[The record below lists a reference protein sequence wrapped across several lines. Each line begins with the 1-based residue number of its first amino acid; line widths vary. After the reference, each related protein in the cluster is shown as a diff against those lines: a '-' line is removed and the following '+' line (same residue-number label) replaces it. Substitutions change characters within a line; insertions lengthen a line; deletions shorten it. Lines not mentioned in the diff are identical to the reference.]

1 MKKAFVIILLF
12 FCNAIFAQK
21 ALQKDTLLFNQYIT
35 QFSQVLDTDPD
46 SALIIIET
54 CQPITQ
60 RINQDI
66 FWYKY
71 YYDAARA
78 YHLLAEYEKGKTQ
91 ITKALTFAQ
100 KLKNNKYILRCNR
113 LLFSFYHRLND
124 YKKAS
129 EYIPILEKG
138 LDAGGYEDEIPG
150 QLYGTITSFFSDLDS
165 PDKCIYYGLKG
176 IKLAEKYNDI
186 KGLLACYN
194 NVGNA
199 YQRINQYKKAKD
211 LFQKQF
217 EIAEKNNRQRN
228 AELALI
234 NVCNIDI
241 NLGNTQ
247 NLGKDLKRFED
258 YIKAN
263 NLGLIKRDSVLY
275 FTAKSVYSYQTGNFD
290 ESLGYMKKWETLLHT
305 INDITDL
312 EALYNSY
319 AEVYIA
325 WHKYDKANYYYDK
338 ADSIKILANKQALM
352 EYSEELK
359 AKYELKEK
367 EVKLL
372 KQEQEL
378 EKSRNRTI
386 ILLNVLIVVGI
397 LGGFLFWFFRNK
409 QHTTILE
416 TKLAS
421 QNKERQRISREMH
434 DDLGGNLT
442 SLIYSAHILKSQQ
455 PDNQQIAKIAN
466 IADDIS
472 ETINEIV
479 WSLNAH
485 QNKLSNWV
493 FYTKGR
499 LSELLE
505 NSDLD
510 FKFEIPE
517 NLPERTLSDEQKRNL
532 YLVVKEAVNNTIKHA
547 KATTVSIKM
556 NFEQGIAIQIQ
567 DNGIGFNDSTKT
579 KTGSGNGLS
588 NMKSRMEEIDG
599 KISWKNQDGTLVE
612 ISLT

>member
-91 ITKALTFAQ
+91 ITKALTLAQ

-138 LDAGGYEDEIPG
+138 LDAGYEDEIPG

-258 YIKAN
+258 YVKAN
-263 NLGLIKRDSVLY
+263 NLRLIKRDSVLY

-359 AKYELKEK
+359 TKYELKEK

-386 ILLNVLIVVGI
+386 ILLSALIIVGI
-397 LGGFLFWFFRNK
+397 VGGFLFWFFRNK

>member
-91 ITKALTFAQ
+91 ITKALTLAQ

-138 LDAGGYEDEIPG
+138 LDAGYEDEIPG

-258 YIKAN
+258 YVKAN
-263 NLGLIKRDSVLY
+263 NLRLIKRDSVLY

-386 ILLNVLIVVGI
+386 ILLSVLIVVGI

-517 NLPERTLSDEQKRNL
+517 NLPERTLSDEQKRSL

>member
-138 LDAGGYEDEIPG
+138 LDAGYEDEIPG

-258 YIKAN
+258 YVKAN
-263 NLGLIKRDSVLY
+263 NLRLIKRDSVLY

-359 AKYELKEK
+359 TKYELKEK

-386 ILLNVLIVVGI
+386 ILLSALIVVGI
-397 LGGFLFWFFRNK
+397 VGGFLFWFFRNK

-556 NFEQGIAIQIQ
+556 NFEQGIAIRIQ

>member
-138 LDAGGYEDEIPG
+138 LDAGYEDEIPG

-258 YIKAN
+258 YVKAN
-263 NLGLIKRDSVLY
+263 NLRLIKRDSVLY

-359 AKYELKEK
+359 TKYELKEK

-386 ILLNVLIVVGI
+386 ILLSALIVVGI
-397 LGGFLFWFFRNK
+397 VGGFLFWFFRNK

>member
-91 ITKALTFAQ
+91 ITKALTLAQ

-138 LDAGGYEDEIPG
+138 LDAGYEDEIPG

-258 YIKAN
+258 YVKAN
-263 NLGLIKRDSVLY
+263 NLRLIKRDSVLY

-359 AKYELKEK
+359 TKYELKEK

-386 ILLNVLIVVGI
+386 ILLSALIVVGI
-397 LGGFLFWFFRNK
+397 VGGFLFWFFRNK

>member
-138 LDAGGYEDEIPG
+138 LDAGYEDEIPG

-258 YIKAN
+258 YVQAN
-263 NLGLIKRDSVLY
+263 NLRLIKRDSVLY

-359 AKYELKEK
+359 TKYELKEK

-386 ILLNVLIVVGI
+386 ILLSALIIVGI
-397 LGGFLFWFFRNK
+397 VGGFLFWFFRNK

-479 WSLNAH
+479 WSLNAL

>member
-138 LDAGGYEDEIPG
+138 LDAGYEDEIPG

-258 YIKAN
+258 YVQAN
-263 NLGLIKRDSVLY
+263 NLRLIKRDSVLY

-359 AKYELKEK
+359 TKYELKEK

-386 ILLNVLIVVGI
+386 ILLSALIVVGI
-397 LGGFLFWFFRNK
+397 VGGFLFWFFRNK

>member
-138 LDAGGYEDEIPG
+138 LDAGYEDEIPG

-258 YIKAN
+258 YVKAN
-263 NLGLIKRDSVLY
+263 NLRLIKRDSVLY

-409 QHTTILE
+409 QHTKILE

-556 NFEQGIAIQIQ
+556 NFEQGIAIRIQ

>member
-138 LDAGGYEDEIPG
+138 LDAGYEDEIPG

-258 YIKAN
+258 YVQAN
-263 NLGLIKRDSVLY
+263 NLRLIKRDSVLY

-359 AKYELKEK
+359 TKYELKEK

-386 ILLNVLIVVGI
+386 ILLSALIIVGI
-397 LGGFLFWFFRNK
+397 VGGFLFWFFRNK

-479 WSLNAH
+479 WSLNAL

-599 KISWKNQDGTLVE
+599 KISWKNQNGTLVE

>member
-1 MKKAFVIILLF
+1 MKKAFVIIFSF
-12 FCNAIFAQK
+12 FCESIFAQK
-21 ALQKDTLLFNQYIT
+21 PLPKDTLLFNQYLG
-35 QFSQVLDTDPD
+35 QFSQLIDTDPD
-46 SALIIIET
+46 SALIIIEKCT
-54 CQPITQ
+54 PLVR

-66 FWYKY
+66 FSYKY
-71 YYDAARA
+71 YYELARA
-78 YHLLAEYEKGKTQ
+78 NHLLAEYETGKSH
-91 ITKALTFAQ
+91 ITRALAFAQ
-100 KLKNNKYILRCNR
+100 KLQNKKYILRCNR

-129 EYIPILEKG
+129 EYIPAIEKG
-138 LDAGGYEDEIPG
+138 LDAGDENEIPG
-150 QLYGTITSFFSDLDS
+150 QLYATITSFFSDLDT
-165 PDKCIYYGLKG
+165 PDKVIYYGLKG
-176 IKLAEKYNDI
+176 IKLAEKHNDI

-199 YQRINQYKKAKD
+199 YQQKNEYKKGQD
-211 LFQKQF
+211 LFKKQF
-217 EIAEKNNRQRN
+217 EVAVKHNKTRN
-228 AELALI
+228 AEMALI
-234 NVCNIDI
+234 NICNIDI

-247 NLGKDLKRFED
+247 NLGKSIKKFED
-258 YIKAN
+258 YVKAN
-263 NLGLIKRDSVLY
+263 DLKLIKRNSALY
-275 FTAKSVYSYQTGNFD
+275 FTAKSVYSYQTGKFE
-290 ESLGYMKKWETLLHT
+290 ESIDYMKKWEALLHD
-305 INDITDL
+305 INDETDL
-312 EALYNSY
+312 ENLYNSY

-338 ADSIKILANKQALM
+338 ADSIMILANKQAIV

-372 KQEQEL
+372 KQEKEL

-386 ILLNVLIVVGI
+386 ILLGI
-397 LGGFLFWFFRNK
+397 LMLVGVLGGLLFWILRNR
-409 QHTTILE
+409 QHTKILE

-434 DDLGGNLT
+434 DDLGANLT

-455 PDNQQIAKIAN
+455 PENQQIGKIAI

-485 QNKLSNWV
+485 QNKLTNWV

-517 NLPERTLSDEQKRNL
+517 DIPERTLSDEQKRNL
-532 YLVVKEAVNNTIKHA
+532 YLVVKEAVNNAIKHS
-547 KATTVSIKM
+547 KATNIFIKM
-556 NFEQGIAIQIQ
+556 NFKDGISIKIH
-567 DNGIGFNDSTKT
+567 DDGIGFNDSTKT

-588 NMKSRMEEIDG
+588 NMKSRMEEIAG
-599 KISWKNQDGTLVE
+599 EISWKNQHGTLVE

>member
-91 ITKALTFAQ
+91 ITKALTLAQ

-138 LDAGGYEDEIPG
+138 LDAGYEDEIPG

-258 YIKAN
+258 YVKAN
-263 NLGLIKRDSVLY
+263 NLRLIKRDSVLY

-359 AKYELKEK
+359 TKYELKEK

-386 ILLNVLIVVGI
+386 ILLSALIVVGI
-397 LGGFLFWFFRNK
+397 VGGFLFWFFRNK

-567 DNGIGFNDSTKT
+567 DNGIGFNYSTKT

>member
-138 LDAGGYEDEIPG
+138 LDAGYEDEIPG

-258 YIKAN
+258 YVQAN
-263 NLGLIKRDSVLY
+263 NLRLIKRDSVLY

-386 ILLNVLIVVGI
+386 ILLSALIVVGI
-397 LGGFLFWFFRNK
+397 VGGFLFWFFRNK

>member
-54 CQPITQ
+54 CQPIAQ

-91 ITKALTFAQ
+91 ITKALTLAQ

-138 LDAGGYEDEIPG
+138 LDAGYEDEIPG

-258 YIKAN
+258 YVQAN
-263 NLGLIKRDSVLY
+263 NLRLIKRDSVLY

-359 AKYELKEK
+359 TKYELKEK

-386 ILLNVLIVVGI
+386 ILLSALIVVGI
-397 LGGFLFWFFRNK
+397 VGGFLFWFFRNK

>member
-138 LDAGGYEDEIPG
+138 LDAGYEDEIPG

-258 YIKAN
+258 YVQAN
-263 NLGLIKRDSVLY
+263 NLRLIKRDSVLY

-359 AKYELKEK
+359 TKYELKEK

-455 PDNQQIAKIAN
+455 PNNQQIAKIAN

>member
-138 LDAGGYEDEIPG
+138 LDAGYEDEIPG

-263 NLGLIKRDSVLY
+263 NLRLIKRDSVLY

-409 QHTTILE
+409 QHTKILE

-556 NFEQGIAIQIQ
+556 NFEQGIAIRIQ

>member
-138 LDAGGYEDEIPG
+138 LDAGYEDEIPG

-258 YIKAN
+258 YIQAN
-263 NLGLIKRDSVLY
+263 NLRLIKRDSVLY

-359 AKYELKEK
+359 TKYELKEK

-386 ILLNVLIVVGI
+386 ILLSALIVVGI
-397 LGGFLFWFFRNK
+397 VGGFLFWFFRNK

>member
-12 FCNAIFAQK
+12 FCNAVFAQK

-54 CQPITQ
+54 CQPIAQ

-78 YHLLAEYEKGKTQ
+78 YHLLAEYEKGKAQ
-91 ITKALTFAQ
+91 VTKALTFAQ

-129 EYIPILEKG
+129 EYIPIIEKG
-138 LDAGGYEDEIPG
+138 LDAGYEDEIPG

-165 PDKCIYYGLKG
+165 PDKSIYYGLKG
-176 IKLAEKYNDI
+176 IKLAEKYNDV

-217 EIAEKNNRQRN
+217 EIAVKNNRKRN
-228 AELALI
+228 AQLALI
-234 NVCNIDI
+234 NVCYIDV

-258 YIKAN
+258 YVKAN
-263 NLGLIKRDSVLY
+263 DLHLIKRDSVLY
-275 FTAKSVYSYQTGNFD
+275 FTVKAVYNYQTGKFY
-290 ESLGYMKKWETLLHT
+290 ESLGYMKKRETLLHN
-305 INDITDL
+305 INDVTDL
-312 EALYNSY
+312 EDLYNSY
-319 AEVYIA
+319 AEIYIA

-352 EYSEELK
+352 EYSEEQK

-367 EVKLL
+367 EIKLL

-386 ILLNVLIVVGI
+386 ILSSTLILVGV
-397 LGGFLFWFFRNK
+397 LGGFLFGFFRNK
-409 QHTTILE
+409 QHTKILE

-455 PDNQQIAKIAN
+455 PDNQQITKIAN

-517 NLPERTLSDEQKRNL
+517 ELPERTLSDEQKRNL
-532 YLVVKEAVNNTIKHA
+532 YLVVKEAVNNAIKHA
-547 KATTVSIKM
+547 KATNVSIKM
-556 NFEQGIAIQIQ
+556 NFEQGISIQVQ

-599 KISWKNQDGTLVE
+599 KISWKNQNGTLVE

>member
-35 QFSQVLDTDPD
+35 QFSQVLDTNPD

-54 CQPITQ
+54 CQPIAQ

-138 LDAGGYEDEIPG
+138 LDAGYEDEIPG

-258 YIKAN
+258 YVQAN
-263 NLGLIKRDSVLY
+263 NLRLIKRDSVLY

-359 AKYELKEK
+359 TKYELKEK

-386 ILLNVLIVVGI
+386 ILLSALIVVGI
-397 LGGFLFWFFRNK
+397 VGGFLFWFFRNK